1 MKKIIKLLLISI
13 FIGLISGCN
22 NTSSMDNINIYT
34 TTYPIEYVVSRIYKN
49 HSTIKSIYPNG
60 VDIDDY
66 KITDVLLN
74 EYSSTDMFIFNG
86 LSEEKDY
93 LKPMLKQNKKLK
105 IIDVSSDI
113 KFENKKEE
121 LWLDPSNLLT
131 IANNVK
137 KGFFEYTNAKYLK
150 DEIEKNYESLKID
163 LTNLEAKYRK
173 SAKDAVNKNIVV
185 TDDMFLF
192 LKNYGI
198 NVISIDKKNEDYDK
212 NVTIVKNLIATS
224 KIKYIY
230 TKDNKDTDISKQLI
244 TGNITKLKLNSLS
257 TITDEQRN
265 NYDYLSLMLENLEAL
280 KKQLNNM

>member
-1 MKKIIKLLLISI
+1 MKKIVKLLIISV
-13 FIGLISGCN
+13 FISLISGCN

-34 TTYPIEYVVSRIYKN
+34 TTYPIEYVVSRIYKD

-60 VDIDDY
+60 VDINDY

-74 EYSSTDMFIFNG
+74 EYSNTDMFIFNG
-86 LSEEKDY
+86 LSEEKNY
-93 LKPMLKQNKKLK
+93 VKPMLKQNKNLK

-113 KFENKKEE
+113 KYKDKVEE

-150 DEIEKNYESLKID
+150 DEIEKNYKSLKID

-173 SAKDAVNKNIVV
+173 TVKDAANKNIVV

-198 NVISIDKKNEDYDK
+198 NIISIDKKNKDYDK
-212 NVTIVKNLIATS
+212 NVAIVKNLIANS
-224 KIKYIY
+224 NIKYIY
-230 TKDNKDTDISKQLI
+230 TKDNEDTDISKKLI
-244 TGNITKLKLNSLS
+244 TGNVTKLKLNSLS

-265 NYDYLSLMLENLEAL
+265 NYDYISLMLENLESL
-280 KKQLNNM
+280 KKQLYNL

>member
-49 HSTIKSIYPNG
+49 HSTIKSIYPHG

>member
-1 MKKIIKLLLISI
+1 MKKIVKLLIISV
-13 FIGLISGCN
+13 FISLISGCN

-34 TTYPIEYVVSRIYKN
+34 TTYPIEYVVSRIYKD

-60 VDIDDY
+60 VDINDY

-74 EYSSTDMFIFNG
+74 EYSNTDMFIFNG
-86 LSEEKDY
+86 LSEEKNY
-93 LKPMLKQNKKLK
+93 VKPMLKQNKNLK

-113 KFENKKEE
+113 KYKDKVEE

-150 DEIEKNYESLKID
+150 DEIEKNYKSLKID

-173 SAKDAVNKNIVV
+173 TVKDAANKNIVV

-198 NVISIDKKNEDYDK
+198 NIISIDKKNKDYDK
-212 NVTIVKNLIATS
+212 NVAIVKNLIANS
-224 KIKYIY
+224 NIKYIY
-230 TKDNKDTDISKQLI
+230 TKDNEDTDISKKLI
-244 TGNITKLKLNSLS
+244 TGNVTKLKLNSLS

-265 NYDYLSLMLENLEAL
+265 NYDYISLMLENLEAL
-280 KKQLNNM
+280 KKQLNNL